1 MTDWIAAAA
10 EETGSSGFGRIR
22 GRGLVEGSQSQN
34 TFTTKDTEE
43 HKGGQRQ
50 NPHFW
55 QNRPDVGHPGWECG
69 ENEKDRDVWA
79 RLDELAAL
87 QRLDS
92 WEEERE
98 RRIYRQRT
106 VKMLRQEHDQAATA
120 RLLGCGERTVRR
132 YAPIAL
138 DMLSEILLDVGLLER
153 ISPKREKS
161 CQEGESDQNFV
172 SDCET
177 SKNKF

>member
-1 MTDWIAAAA
+1 
-10 EETGSSGFGRIR
+10 
-22 GRGLVEGSQSQN
+22 
-34 TFTTKDTEE
+34 
-43 HKGGQRQ
+43 
-50 NPHFW
+50 
-55 QNRPDVGHPGWECG
+55 
-69 ENEKDRDVWA
+69 
-79 RLDELAAL
+79 
-87 QRLDS
+87 
-92 WEEERE
+92 
-98 RRIYRQRT
+98 
-106 VKMLRQEHDQAATA
+106 
-120 RLLGCGERTVRR
+120 VRR